1 MLCPAD
7 MATTWVNMTLFSKQA
22 VAMRAPFT
30 ATTAPALLSS
40 SHAVLEKVS
49 SEGPV
54 QTIKALFLS
63 ISPQLFGVAALMF
76 GDWLFVRQKF
86 QAQSMPFVKTYP
98 SIPTIVWSKQR
109 DRSSLSPFLYVNIL
123 PGGYNAW

>member
-1 MLCPAD
+1 MESLWISLPNRQANVLPHFLRKPDISASMLCPAD

-76 GDWLFVRQKF
+76 GDWLFVRQ
-86 QAQSMPFVKTYP
+86 
-98 SIPTIVWSKQR
+98 R
-109 DRSSLSPFLYVNIL
+109 
-123 PGGYNAW
+123 GY